1 MPGDVYPKFRAA
13 AVQAAPVFLDRDATI
28 DKLETLVQ
36 KAVNAGA
43 ELIAFGESFIPAFPV
58 WNLIYA
64 PLDQHAFFR
73 RLFDNAVQVPG
84 PHTKRLSEIA
94 KRHRV
99 LLSVGVSEKGKISMG
114 ALWNTNLLFDRDG
127 TLLNRHRKL
136 VPTWAEKLTWANGDA
151 MYLRPEETDFG
162 RVGALICGENT
173 NTLARFALLAQG
185 EQVHIATYPP
195 AWPFHRPGG
204 SAHKYNLG
212 EAIRIRS
219 AAHAFEGKVFN
230 IVAACA
236 LDTDAIE
243 QLSQG
248 DPKMKELLKACPA
261 AVSLIVG
268 PNGELLGEPVVG
280 TEGMVVAEIDIA
292 QSIEHKLA
300 HDIVGHY
307 NRFDIFHVEIDP
319 TPNRPVWFKNSR
331 QRDEEWAEWSQ
342 SSETDDMNSNLER
355 DSIAPRP
362 GRHQPV
368 RKIGRFRQSR
378 QPK

>member
-28 DKLETLVQ
+28 DKLGTLVE
-36 KAVNAGA
+36 KAAAAGA
-43 ELIAFGESFIPAFPV
+43 ELIVFGESFIPAFPV

-64 PLDQHAFFR
+64 PMDQHGFFR

-99 LLSVGVSEKGKISMG
+99 VLSVGVTEKSAISMG

-151 MYLRPEETDFG
+151 AYLRPEETDIG
-162 RVGALICGENT
+162 RIGTLICGENT

-204 SAHKYNLG
+204 GAHSYNLS

-230 IVAACA
+230 VVAACA
-236 LDTDAIE
+236 FDADAIE
-243 QLSQG
+243 QISQG
-248 DPKMKELLKACPA
+248 ESRMKELLKAAPA
-261 AVSLIVG
+261 PVSMILG
-268 PNGELLGEPVVG
+268 PNGELLSDPLAGS
-280 TEGMVVAEIDIA
+280 EGMVLADIDIA
-292 QSIEHKLA
+292 RSIEHKMA
-300 HDIVGHY
+300 HDIVGYY
-307 NRFDIFHVEIDP
+307 NRFDIFHLEIDP
-319 TPNRPVWFKNSR
+319 TPNRPVWIKKPSR
-331 QRDEEWAEWSQ
+331 SRDEMDESNQVLEAE
-342 SSETDDMNSNLER
+342 EGAAIEFT
-355 DSIAPRP
+355 APTF
-362 GRHQPV
+362 
-368 RKIGRFRQSR
+368 RKRARGV
-378 QPK
+378 PE

>member
-13 AVQAAPVFLDRDATI
+13 AVQAAPVFLDRDTTI
-28 DKLETLVQ
+28 DKLDGLVQ
-36 KAVNAGA
+36 KAANAGA
-43 ELIAFGESFIPAFPV
+43 DLIVFGESFIPAFPV

-64 PLDQHAFFR
+64 PMGQHGFFR
-73 RLFDNAVQVPG
+73 RLFDNAVEVPG
-84 PHTKRLSEIA
+84 AHTKRLSEIA
-94 KRHRV
+94 RRHKV
-99 LLSVGVSEKGKISMG
+99 ILSVGITEKGSISMG

-151 MYLRPEETDFG
+151 AYLRPEETDIG

-204 SAHKYNLG
+204 GAHDYNLT

-230 IVAACA
+230 VVSSCV
-236 LDTDAIE
+236 LDADAIN

-248 DPKMKELLKACPA
+248 DSEIKELLRAAPA
-261 AVSLIVG
+261 PVSIIVG
-268 PNGELLGEPVVG
+268 PNGELLGGPVVG
-280 TEGMVVAEIDIA
+280 GEGMVVAEIDIA
-292 QSIEHKLA
+292 SSIEHKMV
-300 HDIVGHY
+300 HDIVGYY
-307 NRFDIFHVEIDP
+307 NRFDIFHLEVDA
-319 TPNRPVWFKNSR
+319 TPSRPVRIKKPK
-331 QRDEEWAEWSQ
+331 QGEA
-342 SSETDDMNSNLER
+342 
-355 DSIAPRP
+355 
-362 GRHQPV
+362 QPSGESTLFPQGV
-368 RKIGRFRQSR
+368 N
-378 QPK
+378 PKSGDGPLQV

>member
-1 MPGDVYPKFRAA
+1 MSGDTYPKFRAA
-13 AVQAAPVFLDRDATI
+13 AVQAAPVFLDRDTTI
-28 DKLETLVQ
+28 DKLEALVE
-36 KAVNAGA
+36 KAADAGA
-43 ELIAFGESFIPAFPV
+43 DLVVFGESFIPAFPV

-64 PLDQHAFFR
+64 PLDQHAWFR

-84 PHTKRLSEIA
+84 PHTGKLSEIA

-99 LLSVGVSEKGKISMG
+99 ILSVGVTEKGPVSMG
-114 ALWNTNLLFDRDG
+114 ALWNTNLLFGRDG

-151 MYLRPEETDFG
+151 EYLRPAETDIG
-162 RVGALICGENT
+162 RLGTLICGENT

-204 SAHKYNLG
+204 GPQTYNLT

-230 IVAACA
+230 VVSSCA
-236 LDTDAIE
+236 LDSDAIN

-248 DPKMKELLKACPA
+248 DARMKQLLEASPA
-261 AVSLIVG
+261 PVSLVVG
-268 PNGELLGEPVVG
+268 PNGELLADPLVG
-280 TEGMVVAEIDIA
+280 GEGMVVAEIDIA
-292 QSIEHKLA
+292 RSIEYKMV

-307 NRFDIFHVEIDP
+307 NRFDIFHLEVDP
-319 TPNRPVWFKNSR
+319 TPNHPVWIEKPA
-331 QRDEEWAEWSQ
+331 QRDEQAAVDSAENRTTQALNVKSWLVGWPEQ
-342 SSETDDMNSNLER
+342 
-355 DSIAPRP
+355 
-362 GRHQPV
+362 
-368 RKIGRFRQSR
+368 
-378 QPK
+378 

>member
-1 MPGDVYPKFRAA
+1 MPGDTYPKFRAA

-28 DKLETLVQ
+28 DKLGTLVQ
-36 KAVNAGA
+36 KAVDAGA
-43 ELIAFGESFIPAFPV
+43 ELIVFGESFVPAFPV

-64 PLDQHAFFR
+64 PMDQHGFHR
-73 RLFDNAVQVPG
+73 RMFDNAVQVPG
-84 PHTKRLSEIA
+84 PHTRRLSEIA

-99 LLSVGVSEKGKISMG
+99 FLSVGITEKDALSMG
-114 ALWNTNLLFDRDG
+114 TLFNTNLLFDREG

-151 MYLRPEETDFG
+151 AYLRPEETEIG
-162 RVGALICGENT
+162 RVGTLICGENT

-204 SAHKYNLG
+204 GARNYNLT
-212 EAIRIRS
+212 EAIRLRS

-230 IVAACA
+230 IVASCA

-248 DPKMKELLKACPA
+248 DSEMKELLRAAPA
-261 AVSLIVG
+261 PVSIIVG
-268 PNGELLGEPVVG
+268 PDGEALGDPVTG
-280 TEGMVVAEIDIA
+280 GEGIVVADIDIA
-292 QSIEHKLA
+292 ESIELKMM

-307 NRFDIFHVEIDP
+307 NRFDIFHLEVDP
-319 TPNRPVWFKNSR
+319 TPN
-331 QRDEEWAEWSQ
+331 
-342 SSETDDMNSNLER
+342 
-355 DSIAPRP
+355 
-362 GRHQPV
+362 QPV
-368 RKIGRFRQSR
+368 SIKKATRREEHPSNGSSQVELQVTAQVTPQVATDEAASSANEWPIAVVRAKAR
-378 QPK
+378 